1 MAIPQTRVPGSYT
14 QIDNTLATSNLY
26 ALPYKILHFG
36 QKLAGGTA
44 AANTPVRA
52 TTEAE
57 AKTLFGAGSMLA
69 LMAAASF
76 ASNPSGE
83 TWFLPLDDNGA
94 GVAAAGSITLG
105 GAATSSGTLNL
116 YIGGR
121 VVQVAI
127 AAAQGLPSVATA
139 LAAAANAIAD
149 LPVTAAVD
157 GVTNT
162 KVNFTAKNKGEA
174 GNTIDLRVNYNGELT
189 AAGVSTTVVSMTGGT
204 GNPSLTAALAALGD
218 TWFHVIGFPYTDTA
232 SLTAIET
239 ELASRF
245 DTPREIEGHAFACA
259 VGTVGSLGSLGDSRN
274 SPHVTIVG
282 AVKEPMPAFCKAAET
297 AAIAA
302 YWAEQDP
309 ALPIQ
314 TRAYSYCLP
323 AVQGQRLTRT
333 ERGLLLRDG
342 IATTTVDAGG
352 VMRTERL
359 ITTYQTNALGAP
371 DVSYLDVETLL
382 TLMFIRHDWKNYTA
396 NKYAVA
402 KLADDGKRFNT
413 TQRVITPSLAK
424 AEVINRAR
432 GWEEAGLIESLTP
445 DDVTVTR
452 NTTDN
457 NRLDITL
464 RPDIINQLRV
474 LASVIAFRL

>member
-1 MAIPQTRVPGSYT
+1 MGIPNTRVPGSYT
-14 QIDNTLATSNLY
+14 QIDNSLATSNLY
-26 ALPYKILHFG
+26 PLPYKILHVG
-36 QKLAGGTA
+36 QKTSAGSA
-44 AANTPVRA
+44 PANTPVRA
-52 TTEAE
+52 TTAAE
-57 AKTLFGAGSMLA
+57 ASALFGPGSMLA
-69 LMAAASF
+69 LMAEASF

-94 GVAAAGSITLG
+94 GVAAVGSLALG
-105 GAATSSGTLNL
+105 GAATSAGTLNA
-116 YIGGR
+116 YIGGQL
-121 VVQVAI
+121 VQI
-127 AAAQGLPSVATA
+127 PITAAQVLSTAATA
-139 LAAAANAIAD
+139 LVAACSAIPS

-157 GVTNT
+157 GVVNT
-162 KVNFTAKNKGEA
+162 KVNFTAKNKGEL
-174 GNTIDLRVNYNGELT
+174 GNTIDIRVNYNGELT

-204 GNPSLTAALAALGD
+204 TSPTLTAAIAALGD
-218 TWFHVIGFPYTDTA
+218 TWFHVLGFPYADAT

-259 VGTVGSLGSLGDSRN
+259 IGTVGSLGSLGDSRN
-274 SPHVTIVG
+274 SPHLTIVA

-314 TRAYSYCLP
+314 TRAYAYCLP

-352 VMRTERL
+352 IMRTERL
-359 ITTYQTNALGAP
+359 VTTYQTNGAGAP
-371 DVSYLDVETLL
+371 DLSYLDVETLL
-382 TLMFIRHDWKNYTA
+382 TLMFIRHDWKNYSA

-402 KLADDGKRFNT
+402 KLADDGKRYAT
-413 TQRVITPSLAK
+413 TQRIITPTLAK

-432 GWEEAGLIESLTP
+432 AWEEQGLIESLAAS
-445 DDVTVTR
+445 DVTVVR
-452 NTTDN
+452 NSTDN
-457 NRLDITL
+457 NRLDITMS
-464 RPDIINQLRV
+464 PNIINQLRV
-474 LASVIAFRL
+474 LASVIAFRI